1 MAFPSMNAN
10 HHASINTGAL
20 KSDTYNWFR
29 TPAVVDCSGMEFSF
43 AFTDTHAAASAS
55 VFTVAV
61 HDGGSAGTS
70 TGVILGA
77 ITNSPSS
84 GTAWTSITPR
94 SSAGTTTTDL
104 DADDFVNLV
113 TVTGGTAASD
123 LTVMVSYVYGKP
135 AVIN

>member
-1 MAFPSMNAN
+1 MAFPTMNAH

-29 TPAVVDCSGMEFSF
+29 VPAVVDVSAMEFSF

-61 HDGGSAGTS
+61 HDGGPSGTS
-70 TGVILGA
+70 TGVMLAA
-77 ITNSPSS
+77 ITNSPST
-84 GTAWTSITPR
+84 GTAWTAITPR
-94 SSAGTTTTDL
+94 SSNGTSTTDL

-135 AVIN
+135 AAIN